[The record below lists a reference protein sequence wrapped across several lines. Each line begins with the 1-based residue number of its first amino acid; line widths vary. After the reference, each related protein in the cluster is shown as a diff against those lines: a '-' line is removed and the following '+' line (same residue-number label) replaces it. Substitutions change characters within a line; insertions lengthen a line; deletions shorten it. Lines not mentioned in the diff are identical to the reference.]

1 MKTSD
6 LDFDLPERLIAR
18 HPAACRGD
26 ARMLVVAGADRL
38 SHAAFSDLPEFL
50 REGDLLVLNDTKVL
64 PARLCLKKTT
74 GGQVEGL
81 FLEERNAR
89 FARCL
94 LSGGR
99 LRPGVQLTWNG
110 RAVLLLSQKLDR
122 GEWVLE
128 KLIDLPWNELLQDIG
143 ATPLPPYI
151 RRLRETAEEALD
163 SPADRTR
170 YQTVWAEQE
179 GSVAAP
185 TASLH
190 FDGELLEAI
199 RAQGT
204 CIERLTLHV
213 GQGTFLPVET
223 EMVED
228 HPMHAEVFT
237 VGPALEQ
244 ALQETKD
251 RGGRVIAA
259 GTTVCRA
266 LEAWARGDRGS
277 TVLMILPGFEFQ
289 VVDGLLTNFHTPRST
304 LLALVAAMAQA
315 QGAED
320 GLALVQQAYAAAIA
334 EEYRFF
340 SYGDASLWLP
350 SVSLSAE

>member
-1 MKTSD
+1 MNTAD

-18 HPAACRGD
+18 HPAERRGD
-26 ARMLVVAGADRL
+26 ARLLVVEAGADRL
-38 SHAAFSDLPEFL
+38 SHEAFSGLPGHL

-74 GGQVEGL
+74 GGEVEGL

-89 FARCL
+89 FARCM

-110 RAVLLLSQKLDR
+110 RPVLLLSQKLER
-122 GEWVLE
+122 GEWILE
-128 KLIDLPWNELLQDIG
+128 KLLDLPWNELLEDIG

-151 RRLRETAEEALD
+151 RRLREAADESLD
-163 SPADRTR
+163 SRDDRAR
-170 YQTVWAEQE
+170 YQTVWAQQE

-190 FDGELLEAI
+190 FDEGMLQRLHAGGV
-199 RAQGT
+199 R
-204 CIERLTLHV
+204 IERLTLHV
-213 GQGTFLPVET
+213 GQGTFLPVEC

-228 HPMHAEVFT
+228 HPMHAEAFV
-237 VGPALEQ
+237 VGPELEA

-251 RGGRVIAA
+251 CGGRVFAA

-277 TVLMILPGFEFQ
+277 TELMILPGFDFK

-315 QGAED
+315 QGGGD
-320 GLALVQQAYAAAIA
+320 GLAFVLRAYAEAIA
-334 EEYRFF
+334 ENYRFF

-350 SVSLSAE
+350 RASAS